1 MPPQKRIF
9 LSHAS
14 ADRDLADL
22 FRNTL
27 ILGGVAESRIF
38 YSSGRGTGIPSGEE
52 VSAYLRR
59 SLIDAGLVIEL
70 LSETFLTRPMCLMEL
85 GGAWTM
91 GTPTYPIVV
100 PPLSRGEAIKQIGNV
115 QAGVLGT
122 DVEVGEIFDE
132 LHDRLAQDVGIR
144 CPLTAWNRAIDAF
157 RKQLPS
163 ALATAQ
169 AAGRAPTMH
178 SVKVEQE
185 HSREESPDHVRQ
197 DRASPAT
204 EIAREITS
212 RLAQEL
218 SSLNRVRHPFDN
230 SAASNSAASND
241 EYLVLQRYANLQSI
255 LNEILD
261 SVDREPR
268 LMDAIMGEAHQ
279 LVEGF
284 YDVLKRQ
291 VFGPGDPLDPS
302 KMNPGTYSSFEA
314 ARAAEN
320 DMYEL
325 YENDVERY
333 RSRQLDK
340 LDVVLKRRRAYIS
353 TLQAVG
359 AHTSAILGY
368 LRKFRA

>member
-1 MPPQKRIF
+1 MSVQKRIF

-14 ADRDLADL
+14 ADKALADL

-27 ILGGVAESRIF
+27 ILGGVAESWIF
-38 YSSGRGTGIPSGEE
+38 YSSGRGTGVPSGEE

-59 SLIDAGLVIEL
+59 SLNDAGLVIEL

-85 GGAWTM
+85 GGAWTT

-100 PPLSRGEAIKQIGNV
+100 PPLTRGEAIEQIGNV
-115 QAGVLGT
+115 QVGVLGT

-132 LHDRLAQDVGIR
+132 LHDRLAQDVGIQ
-144 CPLTAWNRAIDAF
+144 CPLTAWNRAIVAF
-157 RKQLPS
+157 RQQLPS

-169 AAGRAPTMH
+169 AAGRAPITH
-178 SVKVEQE
+178 NRQVEQE
-185 HSREESPDHVRQ
+185 HSRDKSPDHVRQ
-197 DRASPAT
+197 DRASPA
-204 EIAREITS
+204 EKIAAEITS
-212 RLAQEL
+212 RLTQEL
-218 SSLNRVRHPFDN
+218 SSLNRIRQPFDG
-230 SAASNSAASND
+230 SLASND
-241 EYLVLQRYANLQSI
+241 EHLALQGYKNLQSI

-268 LMDAIMGEAHQ
+268 LMDAIMAEAHQ
-279 LVEGF
+279 LVDGF
-284 YDVLKRQ
+284 RDVLKRQ
-291 VFGPGDPLDPS
+291 VFGPGGPLDPS
-302 KMNPGTYSSFEA
+302 RISPGIYSSFEA
-314 ARAAEN
+314 ARAAES

-325 YENDVERY
+325 YENDLERY
-333 RSRQLDK
+333 RKRQLDK

-359 AHTSAILGY
+359 ARTSAILGH